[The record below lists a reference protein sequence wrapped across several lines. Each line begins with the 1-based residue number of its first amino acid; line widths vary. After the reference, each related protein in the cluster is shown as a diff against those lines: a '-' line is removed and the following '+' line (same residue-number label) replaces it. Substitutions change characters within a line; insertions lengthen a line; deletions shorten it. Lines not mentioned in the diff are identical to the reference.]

1 MADILVLTAD
11 FPPNIGGVSSDTF
24 AFCEMLR
31 IRHNVHVYAFG
42 VEGSGKFGAEEILQS
57 KLQWKS
63 RINEI
68 CSLRPYDLIVIKT
81 VRPLGMM
88 IGRQKGA
95 LQAFYVHGSELRT
108 KVLHILNP
116 DILLKYADVV
126 IANSKFTA
134 LQTKK
139 DCSVFPPCIM
149 PLQGE
154 AVKKQEGMFS
164 IGCIGRLVKHK
175 NFISMIGIVR
185 KINDLTAHSG
195 RRAVCTIA
203 GSGPE
208 YDNILKCIEGSGMQD
223 SIKLAGNISQNEK
236 RKLLSSIDML
246 ASVSIDTG
254 TDVEGFGMTVQ
265 EAGICRVPS
274 LAYDSGGLRE
284 SVGIDELLIEEG
296 NEDAFAAKAAELAL
310 DEALYC
316 RMADLSM
323 NRSRQY
329 VISEKRL
336 DEFER
341 IVGIGSGGRI

>member
-31 IRHNVHVYAFG
+31 MRHNVHVYAFG
-42 VEGSGKFGAEEILQS
+42 VEGAGTFGAESVMLNKI
-57 KLQWKS
+57 QWKS
-63 RINEI
+63 KINEL
-68 CSLRPYDLIVIKT
+68 CSLRSYDLIVIKT

-95 LQAFYVHGSELRT
+95 VQAFYVHGSELRT
-108 KVLHILNP
+108 KVLHILSP
-116 DILLKYADVV
+116 DILLEFADVV
-126 IANSKFTA
+126 IANSHFTA

-139 DCSVFPPCIM
+139 NCSVFPPCIM
-149 PLQGE
+149 PLQCKAG
-154 AVKKQEGMFS
+154 KQVNDPFS

-175 NFISMIGIVR
+175 NFISMTRIIR
-185 KINDLTAHSG
+185 KINDLIAPSG
-195 RRAVCTIA
+195 KRAVCTIA

-208 YDNILKCIEGSGMQD
+208 YENILKCIEESGMQD
-223 SIKLAGNISQNEK
+223 SIKLAGNISQDEK
-236 RKLLSSIDML
+236 RIMLSSIDML

-265 EAGICRVPS
+265 EAGVCRVPA

-284 SVGIDELLIEEG
+284 SVEIDELLIAEG
-296 NEDAFAAKAAELAL
+296 NEDAFAAKAAELAI
-310 DEALYC
+310 DEGFYG

-323 NRSRQY
+323 KRSMQY